1 MRVVRVDVG
10 QERGHV
16 GGDARAQVLG
26 GQAVEV
32 GHGLVDGLDAIAQ
45 RKLIYNLLA
54 WLIKVD
60 LPTLLPLGIR
70 QTDLSTVLL
79 AEIVEQVLVETSVL
93 DVVGCNL
100 AI

>member
-60 LPTLLPLGIR
+60 LPTLFTLGIR

>member
-1 MRVVRVDVG
+1 M
-10 QERGHV
+10 
-16 GGDARAQVLG
+16 
-26 GQAVEV
+26 
-32 GHGLVDGLDAIAQ
+32 GHGLVNGLDAIAKS
-45 RKLIYNLLA
+45 KLIYNLLA

-60 LPTLLPLGIR
+60 LPTLFTLGIR

-79 AEIVEQVLVETSVL
+79 TEVVEQVLVETGVL